1 MFAWRQKHESLTFR
15 LNLKERSVPVEN
27 TKCLFCGRDDEDS
40 GHLFIKC
47 KNAKAVWRELEL
59 EPEQRDLQEIPS
71 VHHAL
76 DYIWSLSERKR
87 MHILT
92 FWWLWWSNRNKLR
105 EGELP
110 ESAEAVARRT
120 QANVMQYEQIYS
132 LPKAGQT
139 PQRWRPPPDDMIK
152 INADGSFIPGHE
164 GSRWGVIA
172 RDAAGE
178 AIEFLRPTRP
188 LRSLTPCFLLASI
201 KIPAAYTVETSS
213 RLHSLVSPPA
223 LTQNSSIVWTVY
235 AQAEEEA
242 PPHEDRAQCSDEEYP
257 FAHPDEVALDPPTE
271 DWFWGQYNLAFWNT
285 LPRAETTRQVALKK
299 EWAEERT
306 KNLTTCN
313 LLSVALEKEELEL
326 WRRTGL
332 RV

>member
-1 MFAWRQKHESLTFR
+1 WEERLVSETFWQDDASYILQLPLSEVVPDFVAWQYDSKGSHSVKSAYKLRVKLGKHLTQGDVGSSTATATINQRTDESSHRLWKLRGPRNIQMFAWRQKHESLTFR
-15 LNLKERSVPVEN
+15 LNLKERGVPVEN

-59 EPEQRDLQEIPS
+59 EPERRDLQEIPS

-120 QANVMQYEQIYS
+120 RANVMQYEQIYS

-178 AIEFLRPTRP
+178 VIAARAGRQDHVMFMMP
-188 LRSLTPCFLLASI
+188 LRGRFM
-201 KIPAAYTVETSS
+201 
-213 RLHSLVSPPA
+213 
-223 LTQNSSIVWTVY
+223 
-235 AQAEEEA
+235 
-242 PPHEDRAQCSDEEYP
+242 
-257 FAHPDEVALDPPTE
+257 
-271 DWFWGQYNLAFWNT
+271 
-285 LPRAETTRQVALKK
+285 
-299 EWAEERT
+299 
-306 KNLTTCN
+306 
-313 LLSVALEKEELEL
+313 
-326 WRRTGL
+326 
-332 RV
+332 